1 MLLNADAS
9 QLEWVCAVYL
19 SKDKVGYD
27 EILNAKDLHT
37 DNQKKFNLP
46 ERRIAK
52 IFLFR
57 LIYGGT
63 VFHKDPLFM
72 EVSARKKFWD
82 DIIEQFYNKYKGLHK
97 WHTSLLNTVVST
109 GKWVNPTGRIYTFER
124 QKNPWTQ
131 SLEWP
136 RTQILNYPVQG
147 LAADTMAIVRVLLHQ
162 RIVSAGMLSEV
173 KQIATVHDSIL
184 LDIPAELCYTI
195 ILLVQKAFDDTPAAF
210 EALFG
215 VPFDL
220 PYRCEITV
228 GPNKKDMTKWV
239 VNANLPQLT

>member
-1 MLLNADAS
+1 
-9 QLEWVCAVYL
+9 
-19 SKDKVGYD
+19 
-27 EILNAKDLHT
+27 
-37 DNQKKFNLP
+37 
-46 ERRIAK
+46 
-52 IFLFR
+52 
-57 LIYGGT
+57 
-63 VFHKDPLFM
+63 M
-72 EVSARKKFWD
+72 EVSSRKKFWD

-97 WHTSLLNTVVST
+97 WHISLLNTVVST

-147 LAADTMAIVRVLLHQ
+147 LAADMMALVRVLLHAQ
-162 RIVSAGMLSEV
+162 LVASDLIGSV

-195 ILLVQKAFDDTPAAF
+195 GMMVQKAFDDTPAAF